1 VKVGYRNWFGRV
13 DHRGALEDLRT
24 REPNFRDEELAQP
37 GWHHDLHR
45 SRLPDELPGDPQPGG
60 AWELAR
66 RLIDIYE
73 APEPSIIRG
82 LYAAASPLIGRDMLL
97 EARFYGLH
105 FSMGVRVTHV
115 VDELRDD
122 GTRVWGWSYDTL
134 EGHVERGRMSYEV
147 VKHVDSGH
155 VEFVT
160 RGVSEPAPTLGPL
173 LRLGWSLFG
182 RRTQVRFYRRCGQR
196 MQRIV
201 SASLEDGHRF
211 PRPVVVD
218 GLVHAPSDAA
228 PRTRDRFALHSK
240 HPG

>member
-1 VKVGYRNWFGRV
+1 
-13 DHRGALEDLRT
+13 
-24 REPNFRDEELAQP
+24 
-37 GWHHDLHR
+37 
-45 SRLPDELPGDPQPGG
+45 
-60 AWELAR
+60 
-66 RLIDIYE
+66 
-73 APEPSIIRG
+73 
-82 LYAAASPLIGRDMLL
+82 
-97 EARFYGLH
+97 
-105 FSMGVRVTHV
+105 
-115 VDELRDD
+115 
-122 GTRVWGWSYDTL
+122 
-134 EGHVERGRMSYEV
+134 
-147 VKHVDSGH
+147 
-155 VEFVT
+155 
-160 RGVSEPAPTLGPL
+160 L